1 MQNKDINLFTIRN
14 LSFYLDVSLQD
25 LSPDTLSAQ
34 LRSAVKNNDRSTLE
48 RLIPVAEKAQYP
60 ELGFDLRE
68 ARDALQKLG
77 GGYGG

>member
-1 MQNKDINLFTIRN
+1 M
-14 LSFYLDVSLQD
+14 
-25 LSPDTLSAQ
+25 
-34 LRSAVKNNDRSTLE
+34 KNNDRSALE

-77 GGYGG
+77 GGYRG